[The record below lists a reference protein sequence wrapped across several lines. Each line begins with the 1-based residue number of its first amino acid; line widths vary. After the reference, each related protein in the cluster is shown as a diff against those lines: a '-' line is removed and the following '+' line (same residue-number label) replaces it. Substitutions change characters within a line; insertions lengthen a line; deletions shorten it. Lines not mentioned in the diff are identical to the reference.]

1 MIDSIE
7 IAKDLPKQI
16 SLELNISQHTDNEF
30 LKFIRDNID
39 YVETEESVI
48 VDATNVINL
57 LVEDTSPYKKM
68 IDRICSDQYIDDL
81 QKYRIE
87 NSDES
92 KICFDLTN
100 YDVLAFVTFYYIIML
115 QNVEFIEY
123 HVIDNEAETRYP
135 IEVDICDNG
144 RIIPIDACNFEKKI
158 IAMPNPQIPKCMLN
172 LRHVFEQCDID
183 EINKDLIKYDV
194 ISNDYLSRSTF
205 IDTNLGT
212 FEIILKEI
220 KINIKEDISFI
231 SNILE
236 NGICGIP
243 VNKNTN
249 LMIVTD
255 YNDF

>member
-7 IAKDLPKQI
+7 IAKDLPMQI
-16 SLELNISQHTDNEF
+16 SLELNISQHTDKEF

-39 YVETEESVI
+39 YAETEESVI
-48 VDATNVINL
+48 VDATSIINL
-57 LVEDTSPYKKM
+57 LVGDASPYKKM
-68 IDRICSDQYIDDL
+68 IDRICNDRYIDDL
-81 QKYRIE
+81 QKYKIE

-135 IEVDICDNG
+135 ICIDVCNNG
-144 RIIPIDACNFEKKI
+144 RTIPIDTCDFEKEI
-158 IAMPNPQIPKCMLN
+158 IAMPNPQISKCMLN
-172 LRHVFEQCDID
+172 LRHIFEQCDVD

-194 ISNDYLSRSTF
+194 ISNDYLNRSTF

-220 KINIKEDISFI
+220 KINIKGDISFM
-231 SNILE
+231 SDILK
-236 NGICGIP
+236 NGICGIH
-243 VNKNTN
+243 VNENTN